1 MTRDTLLEV
10 SDLTVRFKTG
20 RRFLTAVDHVSLDV
34 TRGETFGLVGESGS
48 GKSTFGLTVMRAH
61 APDAGQIVFDG
72 TDISTLSDKEM
83 RPYRTHMQ
91 MIFQDPYASLDPH
104 MKVSAILAEP
114 LRIHRI
120 VPKAQISEKV
130 TSLLEAVGMPA
141 EAAQRYPSQFSGG
154 QRQRISIARA
164 LAVEPELLIAD
175 EPVSALDVSIQ
186 AQVMALLND
195 VKSRFGLTTIVIAHD
210 LALVYQ
216 VTDRIAVMYLGQ
228 IVELGP
234 TAEVVFGPQHP
245 YTAALL
251 SATPMPDP
259 EVERSRERI
268 VLRGEPPS
276 ALSPPSGCRF
286 HTRCPIA
293 QDVCSDTPPPLT
305 EASQGHL
312 VACHFAGQIGPVAI
326 DLPRSVDP

>member
-1 MTRDTLLEV
+1 MIDTLLDV
-10 SDLTVRFKTG
+10 RDLTVRFKTG
-20 RRFLTAVDHVSLDV
+20 RRLLTAVDRVSLDV
-34 TRGETFGLVGESGS
+34 ATGETFGLVGESGS
-48 GKSTFGLTVMRAH
+48 GKSTFGLTVVRAH
-61 APDAGQIVFDG
+61 APDAGQIIFDG
-72 TDISTLSDKEM
+72 IDIAPLSDRQM
-83 RPYRTHMQ
+83 RPLRTRMQ

-114 LRIHRI
+114 LRIHGI
-120 VPKAQISEKV
+120 VPRAETGEKV
-130 TSLLEAVGMPA
+130 TSLLEAVGLPA

-186 AQVMALLND
+186 AQVMALLNE
-195 VKSRFGLTTIVIAHD
+195 VKTKFGLTTIVIAHD

-234 TAEVVFGPQHP
+234 TAEVVFNPQHP

-251 SATPMPDP
+251 SATPVPDP
-259 EVERSRERI
+259 DVS
-268 VLRGEPPS
+268 GPAS
-276 ALSPPSGCRF
+276 A
-286 HTRCPIA
+286 
-293 QDVCSDTPPPLT
+293 
-305 EASQGHL
+305 
-312 VACHFAGQIGPVAI
+312 
-326 DLPRSVDP
+326 